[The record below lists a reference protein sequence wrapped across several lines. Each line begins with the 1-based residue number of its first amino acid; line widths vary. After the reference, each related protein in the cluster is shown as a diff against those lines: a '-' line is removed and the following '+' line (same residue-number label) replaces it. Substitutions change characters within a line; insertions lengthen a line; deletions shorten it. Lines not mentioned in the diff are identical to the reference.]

1 MGIFDIHPQK
11 FYLLSPK
18 KRTLIDFSTAD
29 HDFAK
34 EVDQVFDSIK
44 AIQGGNIHAVYC
56 YYSQILE
63 VMQNLSDK
71 YKDNILTFSNYR
83 LILKDL
89 RMVIISFVREQMF
102 LSWT

>member
-34 EVDQVFDSIK
+34 EVDQVFRQLHFPL
-44 AIQGGNIHAVYC
+44 IQI
-56 YYSQILE
+56 
-63 VMQNLSDK
+63 
-71 YKDNILTFSNYR
+71 F
-83 LILKDL
+83 
-89 RMVIISFVREQMF
+89 REIF
-102 LSWT
+102 

>member
-34 EVDQVFDSIK
+34 EVD
-44 AIQGGNIHAVYC
+44 
-56 YYSQILE
+56 
-63 VMQNLSDK
+63 K
-71 YKDNILTFSNYR
+71 Y
-83 LILKDL
+83 LI
-89 RMVIISFVREQMF
+89 V
-102 LSWT
+102 